1 VIIIPKKDKILK
13 LVEEMTQ
20 DNEKGM
26 TAKEVAKEA
35 DITRSTASRYLNKLV
50 KEGKM
55 KKTNSRPVYYSVIKT
70 KRILRSKKLDHIIGA
85 DKSLKVSVQQAKA
98 AILYPPNGLHTLLLG
113 ETGVGKS
120 MFAELMYNF
129 AVEEEVINSDAPF
142 IKFNC
147 ADYTD
152 NPQLLMGQ
160 LFGVKKGAYTGA
172 EKDSKGFLKNAD
184 GGILFLDEIHRL
196 PPQGQEMLF
205 TFIDNGFFRKLGDT
219 DEIIKADVKII
230 AATTET
236 PGSYLLKTFQR
247 RIPMV
252 IELPALSDRSLEE
265 RFQLIK
271 FFIKA
276 EQKRIGKGIYIYK
289 NALKSFL
296 LYDCTNNIGQ
306 LKSDIQ
312 LACAKS
318 FLNFKSKQKS
328 KCSCLRIG
336 QEELPYHVK
345 KGIMNLPNKRDELD
359 KVIKS
364 KGNFISFSENQN
376 DSELKSSSKERD
388 KTDYQFYDVI
398 EEKMNTL
405 EDNGLPKEEIN
416 QILNIDIE
424 KHFKNYIGDL
434 SANFKKSKI
443 EKIVGEDI
451 VNLVQEILDLAKNR
465 LDRSY
470 DEKIYYGL
478 ALHLKRSIA
487 RIRNNN
493 KIYHPNLNEIRS
505 EHSQEFITAMEIATI
520 IDEKFSIKTPLDEI
534 GYISMF
540 LTEKP
545 YNYGET
551 DVNKVGVL
559 VVMHGKSTASSMTE
573 VVNNLV
579 GEDHAVA
586 VDMPLEMS
594 PNDAYKKAK
603 AKAKEIDNGSGV
615 IVMVDM
621 GSLNSFGGM
630 IEEETG
636 IKTET
641 ITMVSTPTILE
652 ASRKAVLGDSFADII
667 ESVNE
672 IGGESYQQNFEVET
686 EEDSKLSFGETIT
699 NQNDFAIVT
708 ACYTGEGAARE
719 LKNIIENNL
728 SSDLNYRIINLSL
741 MEENNLEK
749 EIKKL
754 KKQYNILAVV
764 STMPLELDSVPY
776 ISALDILAQDGIKKL
791 SKKLKREEMLFNIK
805 TSLKDQFNKINSFK
819 IVEDLRYLI
828 NNIENK
834 FNKNLDFGVQIGIII
849 HMTYMFENAIK
860 NGERKKHKKLQD
872 FIKNNEKSFLIVD
885 KEISNLEKEYN
896 VKITDDEKAYITEMF
911 LYN

>member
-1 VIIIPKKDKILK
+1 
-13 LVEEMTQ
+13 M
-20 DNEKGM
+20 
-26 TAKEVAKEA
+26 
-35 DITRSTASRYLNKLV
+35 
-50 KEGKM
+50 
-55 KKTNSRPVYYSVIKT
+55 
-70 KRILRSKKLDHIIGA
+70 GA

-129 AVEEEVINSDAPF
+129 AVEEEVISSDAPF

-172 EKDSKGFLKNAD
+172 EKDSKGFIKNAD

-219 DEIIKADVKII
+219 DEIIEADVKII
-230 AATTET
+230 AATTEP

-252 IELPALSDRSLEE
+252 IELPALSDRSLIE

-271 FFIKA
+271 YFIKQ
-276 EQKRIGKGIYIYK
+276 EQKRIGKDIYIYK

-312 LACAKS
+312 LACAKA
-318 FLNFKSKQKS
+318 FLNFKSKQKNKS
-328 KCSCLRIG
+328 SCLKIG

-345 KGIMNLPNKRDELD
+345 KGIMNLPNKREELDEL
-359 KVIKS
+359 IKNR
-364 KGNFISFSENQN
+364 GNLISFKENG
-376 DSELKSSSKERD
+376 SKTEQRQKD
-388 KTDYQFYDVI
+388 KKNKDYQFYDVI
-398 EEKMNTL
+398 EDKMNTL
-405 EDNGLPKEEIN
+405 EDNGLPQEEIN

-451 VNLVQEILDLAKNR
+451 VSLVQEILDLAKNR

-487 RIRNNN
+487 RIRNDN

-520 IDEKFSIKTPLDEI
+520 IDQKFSIKTPLDEI

-551 DVNKVGVL
+551 DVNKVGIL

-579 GEDHAVA
+579 GEEHAVA

-594 PNDAYKKAK
+594 PNEAYKKAK
-603 AKAKEIDNGSGV
+603 AKAKEIDNGSGI

-630 IEEETG
+630 IAEETG

-686 EEDSKLSFGETIT
+686 ERDNNLSSSETT
-699 NQNDFAIVT
+699 NKNLDDFAIVT

-728 SSDLNYRIINLSL
+728 NSNLSYRIINLSL
-741 MEENNLEK
+741 MEDNNLEK

-754 KKQYNILAVV
+754 EKEYNILAVV
-764 STMPLELDSVPY
+764 STMPLELESVPY
-776 ISALDILAQDGIKKL
+776 ISALDILGQDGIEKL
-791 SKKLKREEMLFNIK
+791 STKLKHEEMIFNIK
-805 TSLKDQFNKINSFK
+805 TSLKDQFSNFNSFK
-819 IVEDLRYLI
+819 MVDDLRTVI
-828 NNIENK
+828 NNIESRFK
-834 FNKNLDFGVQIGIII
+834 EELDFGVKIGIII
-849 HMTYMFENAIK
+849 HMAYMLENAKKDGNRKQYEKLNEFITK
-860 NGERKKHKKLQD
+860 NKNSFAVVNSEMER
-872 FIKNNEKSFLIVD
+872 
-885 KEISNLEKEYN
+885 LESEYN
-896 VKITDDEKAYITEMF
+896 LDITDDEKAYITEMF

>member
-1 VIIIPKKDKILK
+1 VIIIKKKDKILK
-13 LVEEMTQ
+13 LVKEMTQ
-20 DNEKGM
+20 DRSKGM

-55 KKTNSRPVYYSVIKT
+55 KKTNSRPVYYSIIKT
-70 KRILRSKKLDHIIGA
+70 KIILKSKKLDNIIGA

-129 AVEEEVINSDAPF
+129 AVEEEVISSDAPF

-172 EKDSKGFLKNAD
+172 EKDSKGFIKNAD

-219 DEIIKADVKII
+219 DEIIEADVKII
-230 AATTET
+230 AATTEP

-252 IELPALSDRSLEE
+252 IELPALSDRSLIE

-271 FFIKA
+271 YFIKQ
-276 EQKRIGKGIYIYK
+276 EQKRIGKDIYIYK

-312 LACAKS
+312 LACAKA
-318 FLNFKSKQKS
+318 FLNFKSKQKNKS
-328 KCSCLRIG
+328 SCLKIG

-345 KGIMNLPNKRDELD
+345 KGIMNLPNKREELDEL
-359 KVIKS
+359 IKNR
-364 KGNFISFSENQN
+364 GNLISFKENG
-376 DSELKSSSKERD
+376 SKTEQRQKD
-388 KTDYQFYDVI
+388 KKNKDYQFYDVI
-398 EEKMNTL
+398 EDKMNTL
-405 EDNGLPKEEIN
+405 EDNGLPQEEIN

-451 VNLVQEILDLAKNR
+451 VSLVQEILDLAKNR

-487 RIRNNN
+487 RIRNDN

-520 IDEKFSIKTPLDEI
+520 IDQKFSIKTSLDEI

-551 DVNKVGVL
+551 DVNKVGIL

-579 GEDHAVA
+579 GEEHAVA

-594 PNDAYKKAK
+594 PNEAYKKAK
-603 AKAKEIDNGSGV
+603 AKAKEIDNGSGI

-630 IEEETG
+630 IAEETG

-686 EEDSKLSFGETIT
+686 ERDNNLSSSETT
-699 NQNDFAIVT
+699 NKNLDDFAIVT

-728 SSDLNYRIINLSL
+728 NSNLSYRIINLSL
-741 MEENNLEK
+741 MEDNNLEK

-754 KKQYNILAVV
+754 EKEYNILAVV
-764 STMPLELDSVPY
+764 STMPLELESVPY
-776 ISALDILAQDGIKKL
+776 ISALDILGQDGIEKL
-791 SKKLKREEMLFNIK
+791 STKLKHEEMIFNIK
-805 TSLKDQFNKINSFK
+805 TSLKDQFSNFNSFK
-819 IVEDLRYLI
+819 MVDDLRTVI
-828 NNIENK
+828 NNIESRFK
-834 FNKNLDFGVQIGIII
+834 EELDFGVKIGIII
-849 HMTYMFENAIK
+849 HMAYMLENAKKDGNRKQYEKLNEFITK
-860 NGERKKHKKLQD
+860 NKNSFAVVNSEMER
-872 FIKNNEKSFLIVD
+872 
-885 KEISNLEKEYN
+885 LESEYN
-896 VKITDDEKAYITEMF
+896 LDITDDEKAYITEMF

>member
-1 VIIIPKKDKILK
+1 MIIIKKKDKILK
-13 LVEEMTQ
+13 LVKEMTQ
-20 DNEKGM
+20 DRSKGM

-55 KKTNSRPVYYSVIKT
+55 KKTNSRPVYYSIIKT
-70 KRILRSKKLDHIIGA
+70 KIILKSKKLDNIIGA

-129 AVEEEVINSDAPF
+129 AVEEEVISSDAPF

-172 EKDSKGFLKNAD
+172 EKDSKGFIKNAD

-219 DEIIKADVKII
+219 DEIIEADVKII
-230 AATTET
+230 AATTEP

-252 IELPALSDRSLEE
+252 IELPALSDRSLIE

-271 FFIKA
+271 YFIKQ
-276 EQKRIGKGIYIYK
+276 EQKRIGKDIYIYK

-312 LACAKS
+312 LACAKA
-318 FLNFKSKQKS
+318 FLNFKSKQKNKS
-328 KCSCLRIG
+328 SCLKIG

-345 KGIMNLPNKRDELD
+345 KGIMNLPNKREELDEL
-359 KVIKS
+359 IKNR
-364 KGNFISFSENQN
+364 GNLISFKENG
-376 DSELKSSSKERD
+376 SKTEQRQKD
-388 KTDYQFYDVI
+388 KKNKDYQFYDVI
-398 EEKMNTL
+398 EDKMNTL
-405 EDNGLPKEEIN
+405 EDNGLPQEEIN

-451 VNLVQEILDLAKNR
+451 VSLVQEILDLAKNR

-487 RIRNNN
+487 RIRNDN

-520 IDEKFSIKTPLDEI
+520 IDQKFSIKTPLDEI

-551 DVNKVGVL
+551 DVNKVGIL

-579 GEDHAVA
+579 GEEHAVA

-594 PNDAYKKAK
+594 PNEAYKKAK
-603 AKAKEIDNGSGV
+603 AKAKEIDNGSGI

-630 IEEETG
+630 IAEETG

-686 EEDSKLSFGETIT
+686 ERDNNLSSSETT
-699 NQNDFAIVT
+699 NKNLDDFAIVT

-728 SSDLNYRIINLSL
+728 NSNLSYRIINLSL
-741 MEENNLEK
+741 MEDNNLEK

-754 KKQYNILAVV
+754 EKEYNILAVV
-764 STMPLELDSVPY
+764 STMPLELESVPY
-776 ISALDILAQDGIKKL
+776 ISALDILGQDGIEKL
-791 SKKLKREEMLFNIK
+791 STKLKHEEMIFNIK
-805 TSLKDQFNKINSFK
+805 TSLKDQFSNFNSFK
-819 IVEDLRYLI
+819 MVDDLRTVI

-849 HMTYMFENAIK
+849 HMTYMFENAIE
-860 NGERKKHKKLQD
+860 NGERKKHKKLNN
-872 FIKNNEKSFLIVD
+872 FIKNNEKLFSIVNQ
-885 KEISNLEKEYN
+885 ELRSLEGDYSVE
-896 VKITDDEKAYITEMF
+896 ITDDEKAYITEMF

>member
-1 VIIIPKKDKILK
+1 VIIIKKKDKILK
-13 LVEEMTQ
+13 LVKEITH
-20 DNEKGM
+20 DSKKGM

-35 DITRSTASRYLNKLV
+35 DITRSTVSRYLNQLV
-50 KEGKM
+50 KERKM
-55 KKTNSRPVYYSVIKT
+55 EKTNSRPVYYKICEREINQ
-70 KRILRSKKLDHIIGA
+70 KRKKLDKIIGA

-129 AVEEEVINSDAPF
+129 AVKEEVISSDAPF

-172 EKDSKGFLKNAD
+172 EKDSKGFIKNAD
-184 GGILFLDEIHRL
+184 GGVLFLDEIHRL

-219 DEIIKADVKII
+219 DEIIEADVKII
-230 AATTET
+230 AATTEI

-252 IELPALSDRSLEE
+252 IELPALSDRSLSEK
-265 RFQLIK
+265 FQLIK
-271 FFIKA
+271 YFIKQ
-276 EQKRIGKGIYIYK
+276 EQKRIGKDIYIYK

-312 LACAKS
+312 LACAKA
-318 FLNFKSKQKS
+318 FLNFKSKQKNKS
-328 KCSCLRIG
+328 TCLKIG

-345 KGIMNLPNKRDELD
+345 KGIMKLPNKREELD
-359 KVIKS
+359 KLIKN
-364 KGNFISFSENQN
+364 KGNLISFKENGKKIDQLN
-376 DSELKSSSKERD
+376 ED
-388 KTDYQFYDVI
+388 KKNKDYQFYDVI
-398 EEKMNTL
+398 EDKMNTL
-405 EDNGLPKEEIN
+405 ENNGLPKEEIN

-451 VNLVQEILDLAKNR
+451 VDLVEEILDLAQNR
-465 LDRSY
+465 LDRNY

-487 RIRNNN
+487 RIRNDN

-505 EHSQEFITAMEIATI
+505 EHGQEFITAMEIATI
-520 IDEKFSIKTPLDEI
+520 IDRKFSIKTPLDEI

-551 DVNKVGVL
+551 DVNKVGIL

-579 GEDHAVA
+579 GEEHAVA

-594 PNDAYKKAK
+594 PSEAYKKAK

-652 ASRKAVLGDSFADII
+652 ASRKAVLGDSFSDII

-686 EEDSKLSFGETIT
+686 AKDNNLNSSETKA
-699 NQNDFAIVT
+699 NNNHDDFAIVT
-708 ACYTGEGAARE
+708 ACYTGEGAAKE
-719 LKNIIENNL
+719 LEGIIEDNL
-728 SSDLNYRIINLSL
+728 ESNLDFRIINLSL
-741 MEENNLEK
+741 MQDINLEE

-754 KKQYNILAVV
+754 EKQYKILAVV
-764 STMPLELDSVPY
+764 STMPLELDSVTY
-776 ISALDILAQDGIKKL
+776 ISALDILGQDGIEKL
-791 SKKLKREEMLFNIK
+791 STKLKHEEMIYNIK
-805 TSLKDQFNKINSFK
+805 TSLKDQFSNFNSFNM
-819 IVEDLRYLI
+819 VDDLRSVI
-828 NNIENK
+828 NNIESRFK
-834 FNKNLDFGVQIGIII
+834 EELDFGVKIGIII
-849 HMTYMFENAIK
+849 HMAYMLENAKKAGNRKQYEKLNKFITK
-860 NGERKKHKKLQD
+860 NKNSFAVVNSEMER
-872 FIKNNEKSFLIVD
+872 
-885 KEISNLEKEYN
+885 LESEYSLE
-896 VKITDDEKAYITEMF
+896 ITDDEKAYITEMF

>member
-1 VIIIPKKDKILK
+1 VIIIKKKDKILK
-13 LVEEMTQ
+13 LVKEMTQ
-20 DNEKGM
+20 DRSKGM

-55 KKTNSRPVYYSVIKT
+55 KKTNSRPVYYSIIKT
-70 KRILRSKKLDHIIGA
+70 KIILKSKKLDNIIGA

-129 AVEEEVINSDAPF
+129 AVEEEVISSDAPF

-172 EKDSKGFLKNAD
+172 EKDSKGFIKNAD

-219 DEIIKADVKII
+219 DEIIEADVKII
-230 AATTET
+230 AATTEP

-252 IELPALSDRSLEE
+252 IELPALSDRSLIE

-271 FFIKA
+271 YFIKQ
-276 EQKRIGKGIYIYK
+276 EQKRIGKDIYIYK

-312 LACAKS
+312 LACAKA
-318 FLNFKSKQKS
+318 FLNFKSKQKNKS
-328 KCSCLRIG
+328 SCLKIG

-345 KGIMNLPNKRDELD
+345 KGIMNLPNKREELDEL
-359 KVIKS
+359 IKNR
-364 KGNFISFSENQN
+364 GNLISFKENG
-376 DSELKSSSKERD
+376 SKTEQRQKD
-388 KTDYQFYDVI
+388 KKNKDYQFYDVI
-398 EEKMNTL
+398 EDKMNTL
-405 EDNGLPKEEIN
+405 EDNGLPQEEIN

-451 VNLVQEILDLAKNR
+451 VSLVQEILDLAKNR

-487 RIRNNN
+487 RIRNDN

-520 IDEKFSIKTPLDEI
+520 IDQKFSIKTPLDEI

-551 DVNKVGVL
+551 DVNKVGIL

-579 GEDHAVA
+579 GEEHAVA

-594 PNDAYKKAK
+594 PNEAYKKAK
-603 AKAKEIDNGSGV
+603 AKAKEIDNGSGI

-630 IEEETG
+630 IAEETG

-686 EEDSKLSFGETIT
+686 ERDNNLSSSETT
-699 NQNDFAIVT
+699 NKNLDDFAIVT

-728 SSDLNYRIINLSL
+728 NSNLSYRIINLSL
-741 MEENNLEK
+741 MEDNNLEK

-754 KKQYNILAVV
+754 EKEYNILAVV
-764 STMPLELDSVPY
+764 STMPLELESVPY
-776 ISALDILAQDGIKKL
+776 ISALDILGQDGIEKL
-791 SKKLKREEMLFNIK
+791 STKLKHEEMIFNIK
-805 TSLKDQFNKINSFK
+805 TSLKDQFSNFNSFK
-819 IVEDLRYLI
+819 MVDDLRTVI

-849 HMTYMFENAIK
+849 HMTYMFENAIE
-860 NGERKKHKKLQD
+860 NGERKKHKKLNN
-872 FIKNNEKSFLIVD
+872 FIKNNEKLFSIVNQ
-885 KEISNLEKEYN
+885 ELRSLEGDYSVE
-896 VKITDDEKAYITEMF
+896 ITDDEKAYITEMF

>member
-1 VIIIPKKDKILK
+1 VIIIKKKDKILK
-13 LVEEMTQ
+13 LVKAISNDEK
-20 DNEKGM
+20 KGM
-26 TAKEVAKEA
+26 TAKDVAKET
-35 DITRSTASRYLNKLV
+35 DITRSTVSRYLNQLV

-55 KKTNSRPVYYSVIKT
+55 EKTNSRPVYYKICKKQIDQ
-70 KRILRSKKLDHIIGA
+70 KRKKLDKIIGA

-129 AVEEEVINSDAPF
+129 AVEEEVISSDSPF

-172 EKDSKGFLKNAD
+172 EKDSKGFIKNAD

-219 DEIIKADVKII
+219 DEIIEADVKII

-252 IELPALSDRSLEE
+252 IELPALSERSLSE
-265 RFQLIK
+265 RFHLIK
-271 FFIKA
+271 YFIKQ
-276 EQKRIGKGIYIYK
+276 EQKRIGKDIYIYK

-296 LYDCTNNIGQ
+296 LYECTNNIGQ

-318 FLNFKSKQKS
+318 FLNFKSKQKN
-328 KCSCLRIG
+328 KRACLKIG

-345 KGIMNLPNKRDELD
+345 KGIMNLPNKRHELD
-359 KVIKS
+359 KLIKN
-364 KGNFISFSENQN
+364 KGNLISFKENGQETDQLTEN
-376 DSELKSSSKERD
+376 NKNK
-388 KTDYQFYDVI
+388 DYQFYDVI
-398 EEKMNTL
+398 EDKMNTL
-405 EDNGLPKEEIN
+405 ENNGLPQEEIN

-451 VNLVQEILDLAKNR
+451 VSLVEEVLDLAQNR

-487 RIRNNN
+487 RIRNDN

-520 IDEKFSIKTPLDEI
+520 IDQKFSIKTPLDEI

-545 YNYGET
+545 YNYGEN
-551 DVNKVGVL
+551 DVNKVGIL

-579 GEDHAVA
+579 GEEHTVA
-586 VDMPLEMS
+586 VDMPLEMN
-594 PNDAYKKAK
+594 PNEAYKKAK

-615 IVMVDM
+615 IIMVDM

-630 IEEETG
+630 IAEETG

-652 ASRKAVLGDSFADII
+652 ASRKAVLGDSFSDII

-672 IGGESYQQNFEVET
+672 IGGESYQQEFEVET
-686 EEDSKLSFGETIT
+686 EENNNLDSSQTLFNNNSD
-699 NQNDFAIVT
+699 DFAIVT
-708 ACYTGEGAARE
+708 ACYTGEGAAKE
-719 LKNIIENNL
+719 LEGIIKDKVN
-728 SSDLNYRIINLSL
+728 SDLNYKIINLSL
-741 MEENNLEK
+741 MQDNNLED

-754 KKQYNILAVV
+754 EKQYNILAVV
-764 STMPLELDSVPY
+764 STMPLELDSVTY
-776 ISALDILAQDGIKKL
+776 ISAVDILSQAGIEKL
-791 SKKLKREEMLFNIK
+791 NTKLKHEEMIFNIK
-805 TSLKDQFNKINSFK
+805 DSLNDQFSKLDSFK
-819 IVEDLRYLI
+819 VVDDLRDI
-828 NNIENK
+828 IDNIENK
-834 FNKNLDFGVQIGIII
+834 FNKKLDFGVKIGIII
-849 HMTYMFENAIK
+849 HMTYMLENIK
-860 NGERKKHKKLQD
+860 ENGDRKKYKKLKD
-872 FIKNNEKSFLIVD
+872 FIKNNKKSFSIVN
-885 KEISNLEKEYN
+885 KEINSLEVDYS
-896 VKITDDEKAYITEMF
+896 VRITDDEKAYITEMF

>member
-1 VIIIPKKDKILK
+1 
-13 LVEEMTQ
+13 M
-20 DNEKGM
+20 
-26 TAKEVAKEA
+26 
-35 DITRSTASRYLNKLV
+35 
-50 KEGKM
+50 
-55 KKTNSRPVYYSVIKT
+55 
-70 KRILRSKKLDHIIGA
+70 
-85 DKSLKVSVQQAKA
+85 QQAKA

-129 AVEEEVINSDAPF
+129 AVEEEVISSDAPF

-172 EKDSKGFLKNAD
+172 EKDSKGFIKNAD

-219 DEIIKADVKII
+219 DEIIEADVKII
-230 AATTET
+230 AATTEP

-252 IELPALSDRSLEE
+252 IELPALSDRSLIE

-271 FFIKA
+271 YFIKQ
-276 EQKRIGKGIYIYK
+276 EQKRIGKDIYIYK

-312 LACAKS
+312 LACAKA
-318 FLNFKSKQKS
+318 FLNFKSKQKNKS
-328 KCSCLRIG
+328 SCLKIG

-345 KGIMNLPNKRDELD
+345 KGIMNLPNKREELDEL
-359 KVIKS
+359 IKNR
-364 KGNFISFSENQN
+364 GNLISFKENG
-376 DSELKSSSKERD
+376 SKTEQRQKD
-388 KTDYQFYDVI
+388 KKNKDYQFYDVI
-398 EEKMNTL
+398 EDKMNTL
-405 EDNGLPKEEIN
+405 EDNGLPQEEIN

-451 VNLVQEILDLAKNR
+451 VSLVQEILDLAKNR

-487 RIRNNN
+487 RIRNDN

-520 IDEKFSIKTPLDEI
+520 IDQKFSIKTPLDEI

-551 DVNKVGVL
+551 DVNKVGIL

-579 GEDHAVA
+579 GEEHAVA

-594 PNDAYKKAK
+594 PNEAYKKAK
-603 AKAKEIDNGSGV
+603 AKAKEIDNGSGI

-630 IEEETG
+630 IAEETG

-686 EEDSKLSFGETIT
+686 ERDNNLSSSETT
-699 NQNDFAIVT
+699 NKNLDDFAIVT

-728 SSDLNYRIINLSL
+728 NSNLSYRIINLSL
-741 MEENNLEK
+741 MEDNNLEK

-754 KKQYNILAVV
+754 EKEYNILAVV
-764 STMPLELDSVPY
+764 STMPLELESVPY
-776 ISALDILAQDGIKKL
+776 ISALDILGQDGIEKL
-791 SKKLKREEMLFNIK
+791 STKLKHEEMIFNIK
-805 TSLKDQFNKINSFK
+805 TSLKDQFSNFNSFK
-819 IVEDLRYLI
+819 MVDDLRTVI
-828 NNIENK
+828 NNIESRFK
-834 FNKNLDFGVQIGIII
+834 EELDFGVKIGIII
-849 HMTYMFENAIK
+849 HMAYMLENAKKDGNRKQYEKLNEFITK
-860 NGERKKHKKLQD
+860 NKNSFAVVNSEMER
-872 FIKNNEKSFLIVD
+872 
-885 KEISNLEKEYN
+885 LESEYN
-896 VKITDDEKAYITEMF
+896 LDITDDEKAYITEMF

>member
-1 VIIIPKKDKILK
+1 MVK
-13 LVEEMTQ
+13 EMTQ
-20 DNEKGM
+20 DRSKGM

-55 KKTNSRPVYYSVIKT
+55 KKTNSRPVYYSIIKT
-70 KRILRSKKLDHIIGA
+70 KIILKSKKLDNIIGA

-129 AVEEEVINSDAPF
+129 AVEEEVISSDAPF

-172 EKDSKGFLKNAD
+172 EKDSKGFIKNAD

-219 DEIIKADVKII
+219 DEIIEADVKII
-230 AATTET
+230 AATTEP

-252 IELPALSDRSLEE
+252 IELPALSDRSLIE

-271 FFIKA
+271 YFIKQ
-276 EQKRIGKGIYIYK
+276 EQKRIGKDIYIYK

-312 LACAKS
+312 LACAKA
-318 FLNFKSKQKS
+318 FLNFKSKQKNKS
-328 KCSCLRIG
+328 SCLKIG

-345 KGIMNLPNKRDELD
+345 KGIMNLPNKREELDEL
-359 KVIKS
+359 IKNR
-364 KGNFISFSENQN
+364 GNLISFKENG
-376 DSELKSSSKERD
+376 SKTEQRQKD
-388 KTDYQFYDVI
+388 KKNKDYQFYDVI
-398 EEKMNTL
+398 EDKMNTL
-405 EDNGLPKEEIN
+405 EDNGLPQEEIN

-451 VNLVQEILDLAKNR
+451 VSLVQEILDLAKNR

-487 RIRNNN
+487 RIRNDN

-520 IDEKFSIKTPLDEI
+520 IDQKFSIKTPLDEI

-551 DVNKVGVL
+551 DVNKVGIL

-579 GEDHAVA
+579 GEEHAVA

-594 PNDAYKKAK
+594 PNEAYKKAK
-603 AKAKEIDNGSGV
+603 AKAKEIDNGSGI

-630 IEEETG
+630 IAEETG

-686 EEDSKLSFGETIT
+686 ERDNNLSSSETT
-699 NQNDFAIVT
+699 NKNLDDFAIVT

-728 SSDLNYRIINLSL
+728 NSNLSYRIINLSL
-741 MEENNLEK
+741 MEDNNLEK

-754 KKQYNILAVV
+754 EKEYNILAVV
-764 STMPLELDSVPY
+764 STMPLELESVPY
-776 ISALDILAQDGIKKL
+776 ISALDILGQDGIEKL
-791 SKKLKREEMLFNIK
+791 STKLKHEEMIFNIK
-805 TSLKDQFNKINSFK
+805 TSLKDQFSNFNSFK
-819 IVEDLRYLI
+819 MVDDLRTVI
-828 NNIENK
+828 NNIESRFK
-834 FNKNLDFGVQIGIII
+834 EELDFGVKIGIII
-849 HMTYMFENAIK
+849 HMAYMLENAKKDGNRKQYEKLNEFITK
-860 NGERKKHKKLQD
+860 NKNSFAVVNSEMER
-872 FIKNNEKSFLIVD
+872 
-885 KEISNLEKEYN
+885 LESEYN
-896 VKITDDEKAYITEMF
+896 LDITDDEKAYITEMF

>member
-1 VIIIPKKDKILK
+1 
-13 LVEEMTQ
+13 MTQ
-20 DNEKGM
+20 DSKNGV
-26 TAKEVAKEA
+26 TAKEVAKET

-50 KEGKM
+50 KEEKV
-55 KKTNSRPVYYSVIKT
+55 KKTNSRPVYYKVNNINLDP
-70 KRILRSKKLDHIIGA
+70 KRKKLDQIIGA

-98 AILYPPNGLHTLLLG
+98 AILYPPTGLHTLLLG

-129 AVEEEVINSDAPF
+129 AVEEEVISADAPF

-147 ADYTD
+147 ADYAD

-172 EKDSKGFLKNAD
+172 EKDSKGFIKNAD

-219 DEIIKADVKII
+219 DEIIEADVKII

-252 IELPALSDRSLEE
+252 IELPALSDRSLCE

-271 FFIKA
+271 YFIKQ
-276 EQKRIGKGIYIYK
+276 EQKRIGKDIYIYK

-312 LACAKS
+312 LACAKA
-318 FLNFKSKQKS
+318 FLNFKSKQKNKS
-328 KCSCLRIG
+328 SCLKIG
-336 QEELPYHVK
+336 QEELPYYVK
-345 KGIMNLPNKRDELD
+345 KGIMNLPNKREELD
-359 KVIKS
+359 KLIKNN
-364 KGNFISFSENQN
+364 GNLISFKNTNNGRGENRLQE
-376 DSELKSSSKERD
+376 DREKA
-388 KTDYQFYDVI
+388 DYEFYDVI
-398 EEKMNTL
+398 ADKMNTL
-405 EDNGLPKEEIN
+405 ENNGLPKEEIN

-465 LDRSY
+465 LNRSY
-470 DEKIYYGL
+470 DEKIYYGM
-478 ALHLKRSIA
+478 ALHLKRSID
-487 RIRNNN
+487 RIRSGN

-505 EHSQEFITAMEIATI
+505 EHGQEFITAMEIATI
-520 IDEKFSIKTPLDEI
+520 IDKKFSIKTPLDEI

-551 DVNKVGVL
+551 DVNKVGIL

-579 GEDHAVA
+579 GEEHAVA
-586 VDMPLEMS
+586 VDMPLEMN
-594 PNDAYKKAK
+594 PNEAYDKAK
-603 AKAKEIDNGSGV
+603 SKVKEIANGSGV
-615 IVMVDM
+615 ILMVDM

-636 IKTET
+636 VKTET

-652 ASRKAVLGDSFADII
+652 ASRKAVLGDSFSDII

-672 IGGESYQQNFEVET
+672 IGGESYQQNFEVKTKVDNNLNADEKNIHN
-686 EEDSKLSFGETIT
+686 SPA
-699 NQNDFAIVT
+699 NFAIVT
-708 ACYTGEGAARE
+708 ACYTGEGAAKGLE
-719 LKNIIENNL
+719 KIIKENLESNL
-728 SSDLNYRIINLSL
+728 DYEIINLSL
-741 MEENNLEK
+741 MEGNNLEE

-754 KKQYNILAVV
+754 EKEYNILAVV
-764 STMPLELDSVPY
+764 STMPLESDSVKY
-776 ISALDILAQDGIKKL
+776 ISAVDILSKNGIDKL
-791 SKKLKREEMLFNIK
+791 STHLKNEEMILNIK
-805 TSLKDQFNKINSFK
+805 NSLKDQFSHFNSFK
-819 IVEDLRYLI
+819 MVGNLRSII
-828 NNIENK
+828 NNIENR
-834 FNKNLDFGVQIGIII
+834 FEEELDFGVKIGIII
-849 HMTYMFENAIK
+849 HMAYMLENAK
-860 NGERKKHKKLQD
+860 NGGNRKQYKKVNE
-872 FIKNNEKSFLIVD
+872 FIKNNKKPFTVVNSELERLES
-885 KEISNLEKEYN
+885 ECNL
-896 VKITDDEKAYITEMF
+896 KITDDEKAYLTEMF